1 MKNVYHVG
9 SGELTFDII
18 ERIINENLKL
28 ELAPEAKERIQKCR
42 DYLDHK
48 IAESEEPLY
57 GVMQAKTVDVAAKV
71 TGRVETL
78 PVHEGDTV
86 SAGHL
91 LMTLDI
97 PEVEAKLKE
106 VEALKSAATA
116 RQSLVDEG
124 ARPQEIRAAKAQMQ
138 RAQAGQELAQ
148 KTFNRV
154 HALYREGLI
163 SKQKHDEALAQK
175 KSADELLAAAKEQY
189 DIALTG
195 ARTQEKQAATALTA
209 QATGGVE
216 QVESLVKEKNVT
228 SPIASEISRIYV
240 EIGEVAAAG
249 LPLATLVDLSDQWAV
264 FNIREDDLPKITKGA
279 VLSAE
284 IPALNAKNVQFKVY
298 FINPRGDYA
307 TWRATRQ
314 SSGYDLRTFEVRARP
329 VQPVSDLRPG
339 MSVIVNR

>member
-1 MKNVYHVG
+1 MTESNTKKVNKPVLLSAAAVACLLVLGVG
-9 SGELTFDII
+9 FWMGTH
-18 ERIINENLKL
+18 
-28 ELAPEAKERIQKCR
+28 P
-42 DYLDHK
+42 
-48 IAESEEPLY
+48 SEEPLY

-86 SAGHL
+86 SAGQL

-249 LPLATLVDLSDQWAV
+249 LPLATLVDLSDQWVV
-264 FNIREDDLPKITKGA
+264 FNIREDDMPKITKGA

-284 IPALNAKNVQFKVY
+284 IPALNAKNVKFKVY

>member
-1 MKNVYHVG
+1 MTESNTKKVNKPVLLSAAVVACLLVLGVG
-9 SGELTFDII
+9 FWMGTH
-18 ERIINENLKL
+18 
-28 ELAPEAKERIQKCR
+28 P
-42 DYLDHK
+42 
-48 IAESEEPLY
+48 SEEPLY

-86 SAGHL
+86 SAGQL

-264 FNIREDDLPKITKGA
+264 FNIREDDMPKITKGA

>member
-1 MKNVYHVG
+1 MTESNTKKVNKPVLLSAAAVACLLVLGVG
-9 SGELTFDII
+9 FWMGTH
-18 ERIINENLKL
+18 
-28 ELAPEAKERIQKCR
+28 P
-42 DYLDHK
+42 
-48 IAESEEPLY
+48 SEEPLY

-86 SAGHL
+86 SAGQL

-216 QVESLVKEKNVT
+216 QVQSLVKEKNVT

-264 FNIREDDLPKITKGA
+264 FNIREDDMPKITKGA

>member
-1 MKNVYHVG
+1 MTESNTKKVNKPVLLSAAAVACLLVLGVG
-9 SGELTFDII
+9 FWMGTH
-18 ERIINENLKL
+18 
-28 ELAPEAKERIQKCR
+28 P
-42 DYLDHK
+42 
-48 IAESEEPLY
+48 SEEPLY

-86 SAGHL
+86 SAGQL

-106 VEALKSAATA
+106 VEALKSAASA

-216 QVESLVKEKNVT
+216 QVQSLVKEKNVT

-264 FNIREDDLPKITKGA
+264 FNIREDDMPKITKGA

>member
-1 MKNVYHVG
+1 MTESNTKKVNKPVLLSAAAVACLLVLGVG
-9 SGELTFDII
+9 FWMGTH
-18 ERIINENLKL
+18 
-28 ELAPEAKERIQKCR
+28 P
-42 DYLDHK
+42 
-48 IAESEEPLY
+48 SEEPLY

-86 SAGHL
+86 SAGQL

-216 QVESLVKEKNVT
+216 QVESLVKEKNVP

>member
-1 MKNVYHVG
+1 MTESNTKKVNKPVLLSAAAVACLLVLGVG
-9 SGELTFDII
+9 FWMGTH
-18 ERIINENLKL
+18 
-28 ELAPEAKERIQKCR
+28 P
-42 DYLDHK
+42 
-48 IAESEEPLY
+48 SEEPLY

-86 SAGHL
+86 SAGQL

-189 DIALTG
+189 GIALTG

>member
-1 MKNVYHVG
+1 MTESNTKKVNKPVLLSAAAVACLLVLGVG
-9 SGELTFDII
+9 FWMGTH
-18 ERIINENLKL
+18 
-28 ELAPEAKERIQKCR
+28 P
-42 DYLDHK
+42 
-48 IAESEEPLY
+48 SEEPLY

-86 SAGHL
+86 SAGQL

-216 QVESLVKEKNVT
+216 QVESLIKKKNVT

-264 FNIREDDLPKITKGA
+264 FNIREDDMPKITKGA

>member
-1 MKNVYHVG
+1 MTESNTKKVNKPVLLSAAAVACLVVLGVG
-9 SGELTFDII
+9 FWMGTH
-18 ERIINENLKL
+18 
-28 ELAPEAKERIQKCR
+28 PT
-42 DYLDHK
+42 
-48 IAESEEPLY
+48 EEPLY

-86 SAGHL
+86 SAGQL

-228 SPIASEISRIYV
+228 SPIASEVSRIYV
-240 EIGEVAAAG
+240 EVGEVAAAG
-249 LPLATLVDLSDQWAV
+249 LPLATLVDLSDQWVV
-264 FNIREDDLPKITKGA
+264 FNIREDDMPKITKGA

>member
-1 MKNVYHVG
+1 MTESNTKKVNKPVLLSAAAVACLLVLGVG
-9 SGELTFDII
+9 FWMGTH
-18 ERIINENLKL
+18 
-28 ELAPEAKERIQKCR
+28 P
-42 DYLDHK
+42 
-48 IAESEEPLY
+48 SEEPLY

-86 SAGHL
+86 SAGQL

-216 QVESLVKEKNVT
+216 QVQSLVKEKNVT

-329 VQPVSDLRPG
+329 VQHVSDLRPG

>member
-1 MKNVYHVG
+1 MTESNTKKVNKPVLLSAAAVACLLVLGVG
-9 SGELTFDII
+9 FWMGTH
-18 ERIINENLKL
+18 
-28 ELAPEAKERIQKCR
+28 P
-42 DYLDHK
+42 
-48 IAESEEPLY
+48 SEEPLY

-86 SAGHL
+86 SAGQL

-154 HALYREGLI
+154 YALYREGLI

-264 FNIREDDLPKITKGA
+264 FNIREDDMPKITKGA

>member
-1 MKNVYHVG
+1 MTESNTKKVNKPVLLSAAAVACLVVLGVG
-9 SGELTFDII
+9 FWMGTH
-18 ERIINENLKL
+18 
-28 ELAPEAKERIQKCR
+28 PT
-42 DYLDHK
+42 
-48 IAESEEPLY
+48 EEPLY

-86 SAGHL
+86 SAGQL

-106 VEALKSAATA
+106 VEALKSEATA

-216 QVESLVKEKNVT
+216 QVQSLVKEKNVT

-264 FNIREDDLPKITKGA
+264 FNIREDDMPKITKGA

>member
-1 MKNVYHVG
+1 MTESNTKKVNKPVLLSAAAVACLVVLGVG
-9 SGELTFDII
+9 FWMGTH
-18 ERIINENLKL
+18 
-28 ELAPEAKERIQKCR
+28 PT
-42 DYLDHK
+42 
-48 IAESEEPLY
+48 EEPLY

-86 SAGHL
+86 SAGQL

-97 PEVEAKLKE
+97 PEVEAKLQE

-216 QVESLVKEKNVT
+216 QVQSLVKEKNVT

-240 EIGEVAAAG
+240 EIGELAAAG

-329 VQPVSDLRPG
+329 VQPVCDLRPG

>member
-1 MKNVYHVG
+1 MTESNTKKVNKPILLSAAAVACLVVLGVG
-9 SGELTFDII
+9 FWMGTH
-18 ERIINENLKL
+18 
-28 ELAPEAKERIQKCR
+28 PT
-42 DYLDHK
+42 
-48 IAESEEPLY
+48 EEPLY

-78 PVHEGDTV
+78 PVHEGDTL
-86 SAGHL
+86 SAGQL

-216 QVESLVKEKNVT
+216 QVQSLVKEKNVT

-264 FNIREDDLPKITKGA
+264 FNIREDDMPKITKGA

>member
-1 MKNVYHVG
+1 MTESNTKKVNKQVLLSAAAVACLVVLGVG
-9 SGELTFDII
+9 FWMGTH
-18 ERIINENLKL
+18 
-28 ELAPEAKERIQKCR
+28 P
-42 DYLDHK
+42 
-48 IAESEEPLY
+48 SEEPLY

-86 SAGHL
+86 SAGQL

-106 VEALKSAATA
+106 VEALKSAASA

-264 FNIREDDLPKITKGA
+264 FNIREDDMPKITKGA

>member
-1 MKNVYHVG
+1 MTESNTKKVNKPVLLSAAAVACLLVLGVG
-9 SGELTFDII
+9 FWMGTH
-18 ERIINENLKL
+18 
-28 ELAPEAKERIQKCR
+28 P
-42 DYLDHK
+42 
-48 IAESEEPLY
+48 SEERLY

-86 SAGHL
+86 SAGQL

-264 FNIREDDLPKITKGA
+264 FNIREDDMPKITKGA

>member
-1 MKNVYHVG
+1 MTESNTKKVNKPVLLSAAAVACLVVLGVG
-9 SGELTFDII
+9 FWIGTH
-18 ERIINENLKL
+18 
-28 ELAPEAKERIQKCR
+28 P
-42 DYLDHK
+42 
-48 IAESEEPLY
+48 SEEPLY

-86 SAGHL
+86 SAGQL

-106 VEALKSAATA
+106 VEALKSAASA

-264 FNIREDDLPKITKGA
+264 FNIREDDMPKITKGA

>member
-1 MKNVYHVG
+1 MTESNTKKVNKPVLLSAAAVACLLVLGGGFWMGTH
-9 SGELTFDII
+9 
-18 ERIINENLKL
+18 
-28 ELAPEAKERIQKCR
+28 P
-42 DYLDHK
+42 
-48 IAESEEPLY
+48 SEEPLY

-78 PVHEGDTV
+78 PAHEGDTV
-86 SAGHL
+86 SAGQL

-264 FNIREDDLPKITKGA
+264 FNIREDDMPKITKGA

>member
-1 MKNVYHVG
+1 MTESNTKKVNKPVLLSAAAVACLLVLGVG
-9 SGELTFDII
+9 FWMGTH
-18 ERIINENLKL
+18 
-28 ELAPEAKERIQKCR
+28 P
-42 DYLDHK
+42 
-48 IAESEEPLY
+48 SEEPLY

-86 SAGHL
+86 SAGQL

-106 VEALKSAATA
+106 VEALKSAASA

-264 FNIREDDLPKITKGA
+264 FNIREDDMPKITKGA

-329 VQPVSDLRPG
+329 VQHVSDLRPG

>member
-1 MKNVYHVG
+1 MTESNTKKVNKPVLLSAAAVACLLVLGVG
-9 SGELTFDII
+9 FWMGTH
-18 ERIINENLKL
+18 
-28 ELAPEAKERIQKCR
+28 P
-42 DYLDHK
+42 
-48 IAESEEPLY
+48 SEEPLY

-86 SAGHL
+86 SAGQL

-216 QVESLVKEKNVT
+216 QVESLVKEKKCN
-228 SPIASEISRIYV
+228 
-240 EIGEVAAAG
+240 
-249 LPLATLVDLSDQWAV
+249 LPHCQ
-264 FNIREDDLPKITKGA
+264 
-279 VLSAE
+279 
-284 IPALNAKNVQFKVY
+284 
-298 FINPRGDYA
+298 
-307 TWRATRQ
+307 
-314 SSGYDLRTFEVRARP
+314 
-329 VQPVSDLRPG
+329 
-339 MSVIVNR
+339 

>member
-1 MKNVYHVG
+1 MTESNTKKVNKPVLLSAVAVACLLVLGVG
-9 SGELTFDII
+9 FWMGTH
-18 ERIINENLKL
+18 
-28 ELAPEAKERIQKCR
+28 P
-42 DYLDHK
+42 
-48 IAESEEPLY
+48 SEEPLY

-86 SAGHL
+86 SAGQL

-264 FNIREDDLPKITKGA
+264 FNIREDDMPKITKGA

>member
-1 MKNVYHVG
+1 MTESNTKKANKPVLLSAAAVACLLVLGVG
-9 SGELTFDII
+9 FWMGTH
-18 ERIINENLKL
+18 
-28 ELAPEAKERIQKCR
+28 PT
-42 DYLDHK
+42 
-48 IAESEEPLY
+48 EEPLY

-86 SAGHL
+86 SAGQL

-284 IPALNAKNVQFKVY
+284 IPALNAINVQFKVY

-329 VQPVSDLRPG
+329 VQHVSDLRPG

>member
-1 MKNVYHVG
+1 MTESNTKKVNKPVLLSAAAVACLLVLGVG
-9 SGELTFDII
+9 FWMGTH
-18 ERIINENLKL
+18 
-28 ELAPEAKERIQKCR
+28 P
-42 DYLDHK
+42 
-48 IAESEEPLY
+48 SEEPLY

-86 SAGHL
+86 SAGQL

-195 ARTQEKQAATALTA
+195 ARTQEKQAAIALTA

-249 LPLATLVDLSDQWAV
+249 LPLATLVDLSDQWVV
-264 FNIREDDLPKITKGA
+264 FNIREDDMPKITKGA

>member
-1 MKNVYHVG
+1 MTESNTKKVNKPVLLSAAAVACLVVLGVG
-9 SGELTFDII
+9 FWMGTH
-18 ERIINENLKL
+18 
-28 ELAPEAKERIQKCR
+28 PT
-42 DYLDHK
+42 
-48 IAESEEPLY
+48 EEPLY

-86 SAGHL
+86 SAGQL

-264 FNIREDDLPKITKGA
+264 FNIREDDMPKITKGA

-314 SSGYDLRTFEVRARP
+314 SSGYDLRTFEVSARP

>member
-1 MKNVYHVG
+1 MTESNTKKVNKPVLLSAAAVACLLVLGVG
-9 SGELTFDII
+9 FWMGTH
-18 ERIINENLKL
+18 
-28 ELAPEAKERIQKCR
+28 P
-42 DYLDHK
+42 
-48 IAESEEPLY
+48 SEEPLY

-86 SAGHL
+86 SAGQL

-264 FNIREDDLPKITKGA
+264 FNIREDDMPKITKGA

-314 SSGYDLRTFEVRARP
+314 SNGYDLRTFEVRARP

>member
-1 MKNVYHVG
+1 MTESNTKKVNKPVLLSAAAVACLVVLGVG
-9 SGELTFDII
+9 FWMGTH
-18 ERIINENLKL
+18 
-28 ELAPEAKERIQKCR
+28 PT
-42 DYLDHK
+42 
-48 IAESEEPLY
+48 EEPLY

-86 SAGHL
+86 SAGQL

-106 VEALKSAATA
+106 VEALKSAASA

-124 ARPQEIRAAKAQMQ
+124 ARPEEIRAAKAQMQ

-264 FNIREDDLPKITKGA
+264 FNIREDDMPKITKGA

>member
-1 MKNVYHVG
+1 MTESNTKKVNKPVLLSAAAVACLLVLGVG
-9 SGELTFDII
+9 FWMGTH
-18 ERIINENLKL
+18 
-28 ELAPEAKERIQKCR
+28 P
-42 DYLDHK
+42 
-48 IAESEEPLY
+48 SEEPLY

-86 SAGHL
+86 SAGQL

-124 ARPQEIRAAKAQMQ
+124 ARPQEIRTAKAQMQ

-228 SPIASEISRIYV
+228 SPIVSEISRIYV

-264 FNIREDDLPKITKGA
+264 FNIREDDMPKITKGA

>member
-1 MKNVYHVG
+1 MRESNTKKVNKPVLLSAAAVACLLVLGVG
-9 SGELTFDII
+9 FWMGTH
-18 ERIINENLKL
+18 
-28 ELAPEAKERIQKCR
+28 P
-42 DYLDHK
+42 
-48 IAESEEPLY
+48 SEEPLY

-86 SAGHL
+86 SAGQL

-329 VQPVSDLRPG
+329 VQHVSDLRPG

>member
-1 MKNVYHVG
+1 MTESNTKKVNKPVLLSAAAVACLLVLGVG
-9 SGELTFDII
+9 FWMGTH
-18 ERIINENLKL
+18 
-28 ELAPEAKERIQKCR
+28 P
-42 DYLDHK
+42 
-48 IAESEEPLY
+48 SEEPLY

-86 SAGHL
+86 SAGQL

-284 IPALNAKNVQFKVY
+284 IPALNAKNVQFTVY

>member
-1 MKNVYHVG
+1 MTESNTKKVNKPVLLSAAAVACLVVLGVG
-9 SGELTFDII
+9 FWMGTH
-18 ERIINENLKL
+18 
-28 ELAPEAKERIQKCR
+28 PT
-42 DYLDHK
+42 
-48 IAESEEPLY
+48 EEPLY

-86 SAGHL
+86 SAGQL

-106 VEALKSAATA
+106 VEALKSAASA

-249 LPLATLVDLSDQWAV
+249 LPLATLVLTASTKD
-264 FNIREDDLPKITKGA
+264 RLPLLTF
-279 VLSAE
+279 
-284 IPALNAKNVQFKVY
+284 Q
-298 FINPRGDYA
+298 INGRSLTSVKTICRKSLRGRCYRQRFPR
-307 TWRATRQ
+307 
-314 SSGYDLRTFEVRARP
+314 
-329 VQPVSDLRPG
+329 
-339 MSVIVNR
+339 

>member
-1 MKNVYHVG
+1 MTESNTKKVNKPVLLSAAAVTCLLVLGVG
-9 SGELTFDII
+9 FWMGTH
-18 ERIINENLKL
+18 
-28 ELAPEAKERIQKCR
+28 P
-42 DYLDHK
+42 
-48 IAESEEPLY
+48 SEEPLY

-86 SAGHL
+86 SAGQL

-228 SPIASEISRIYV
+228 SPIACEISRIYV

-264 FNIREDDLPKITKGA
+264 FNIREDDMPKITKGA

>member
-1 MKNVYHVG
+1 MTESNTKKVNKPVLLSAAAVACLLVLGVG
-9 SGELTFDII
+9 FWMGTHPS
-18 ERIINENLKL
+18 K
-28 ELAPEAKERIQKCR
+28 
-42 DYLDHK
+42 
-48 IAESEEPLY
+48 EPLY

-86 SAGHL
+86 SAGQL

-329 VQPVSDLRPG
+329 VQPISDLRPG